1 MMTIRGDVVASI
13 RLLAQQEYPHE
24 SCGALVG
31 KDQAITEVLPL
42 ANSTTE
48 EARQRFRIRP
58 EDYRRVEAHAEAA
71 GKELL
76 GFFHSH
82 PDHPAAPSA
91 YDLEHAWPNLA
102 YLIVSVT
109 REAAGDLTAWRL
121 AEDRSRFEQKLLI
134 TR

>member
-1 MMTIRGDVVASI
+1 MMTIKGDVVASI
-13 RLLAQQEYPHE
+13 RHFAQQEYPHE

-31 KDQAITEVLPL
+31 RAEAITEVLPL
-42 ANSTTE
+42 PNSTTE
-48 EARQRFRIRP
+48 EARRRFRILP
-58 EDYRRVEAHAEAA
+58 EDYRRAEANAEAA

-82 PDHPAAPSA
+82 PDHPASPSA
-91 YDLEHAWPNLA
+91 YDLEHAWPNLT

-109 REAAGDLTAWRL
+109 RKAAGDLTAWRL
-121 AEDRSRFEQKLLI
+121 AEDRSQFEQKLLI